1 MDDSSKIM
9 FAQTVPDLFTTH
21 NNRQVAFYL
30 NYATTF
36 TASEQK
42 NKLFLE
48 YVSFFNYLV
57 IYSSKKNYITT
68 NKQMHIRFLV

>member
-9 FAQTVPDLFTTH
+9 FAQIVPDLFATH
-21 NNRQVAFYL
+21 NNRQIAFYL

-48 YVSFFNYLV
+48 YVSSFNY
-57 IYSSKKNYITT
+57 S
-68 NKQMHIRFLV
+68 

>member
-9 FAQTVPDLFTTH
+9 FAQTVADLFTTL

-36 TASEQK
+36 TASVTASEQK
-42 NKLFLE
+42 KTIFR
-48 YVSFFNYLV
+48 
-57 IYSSKKNYITT
+57 IT
-68 NKQMHIRFLV
+68 

>member
-9 FAQTVPDLFTTH
+9 FAQTVPDLFTPH

-42 NKLFLE
+42 T
-48 YVSFFNYLV
+48 NY
-57 IYSSKKNYITT
+57 S
-68 NKQMHIRFLV
+68 